1 MCYVKRGTNKKYFE
15 AFFTIA
21 LPPSI
26 SQNKRTIVFAY
37 TIFFGV
43 NRWKH
48 AEQLSTEKCFKKGTS
63 LTDRERKVLQKKKNV
78 FSKFMTENYCSYLRY
93 SAETVPN
100 KQLRTFDD
108 HSNLNTIF

>member
-1 MCYVKRGTNKKYFE
+1 MLIDGNM
-15 AFFTIA
+15 
-21 LPPSI
+21 
-26 SQNKRTIVFAY
+26 QNNFPLKNVLRS
-37 TIFFGV
+37 
-43 NRWKH
+43 
-48 AEQLSTEKCFKKGTS
+48 ETS

-108 HSNLNTIF
+108 HSSLNTIF